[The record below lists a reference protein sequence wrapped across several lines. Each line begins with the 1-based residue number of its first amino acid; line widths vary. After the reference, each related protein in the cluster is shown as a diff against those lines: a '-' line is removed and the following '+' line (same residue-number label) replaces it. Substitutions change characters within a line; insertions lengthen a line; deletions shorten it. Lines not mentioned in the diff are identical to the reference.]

1 MIPTSA
7 DIVICGAGI
16 AGVSAA
22 WHLAARHGITNVLLL
37 EEGSPL
43 MLTSDKSTEAYR
55 NWWPGPGDAMVRFMN
70 RSIDLL
76 EELADLSD
84 NYFAMNRRGY
94 VFLTADPATA
104 ERYRLSAEESQRLGA
119 GDLRVHRGRSG
130 LQPADDPP
138 FPAHVAE
145 GYAPE
150 LGGADLVL
158 DPAIIQSRFPFISKD
173 AVAMLHP
180 RRCGW
185 LSAQQLG
192 MWLLSEAKARGVRLV
207 NGRMTAA
214 DTTGRRV
221 NGVTVRANGEEHHIQ
236 TRVFVNAAGPLVD
249 KVGQMLGVE
258 IPVFNE
264 LHGKVSIND
273 PLGIV
278 PRDAPLMIW
287 SDPVTLPWDD
297 EEREALA
304 ADDETRRL
312 TEPFPAGVHFRP
324 EGGPG
329 AATLLLLWPYQV
341 EPPPAVWPVRFDP
354 EYAEVVVRGL
364 TRMVPGLAAYAGNFG
379 RPYID
384 GGYYCKT
391 RENRPLIGPLPV
403 EGAYI
408 RGALSGYGIR
418 ASQAGADLLAAHITG
433 GELPGYAGAMSLSR
447 YDDPAYRA
455 LLDSWDP
462 TTGQL

>member
-1 MIPTSA
+1 MLPTSA

-16 AGVSAA
+16 AGISAA
-22 WHLAARHGITNVLLL
+22 YHLAARHGIRDVLLI
-37 EEGSPL
+37 EEGAPL

-76 EELADLSD
+76 EELADQSGNVFHL
-84 NYFAMNRRGY
+84 NRRGY
-94 VFLTADPATA
+94 VFLTADAATA
-104 ERYRLSAEESQRLGA
+104 ERYQRSAEESERLGA
-119 GDLRVHRGRSG
+119 GELRVHRG
-130 LQPADDPP
+130 LPADPP
-138 FPAHVAE
+138 FPPHISE
-145 GYAPE
+145 GYAPH

-158 DPAIIQSRFPFISKD
+158 DPALIQARLPFVTPEAI
-173 AVAMLHP
+173 AMLHP

-192 MWLLSEAKARGVRLV
+192 MWLLEEAKRHGARLV
-207 NGRMTAA
+207 NGRVTAI
-214 DTTGRRV
+214 DTTGGRV
-221 NGVTVRANGEEHHIQ
+221 NSVTVRAGEQEHTIQ

-249 KVGQMLGVE
+249 KVGELLGVE
-258 IPVFNE
+258 LPVFNE
-264 LHGKVSIND
+264 LHGKVAIND

-278 PRDAPLMIW
+278 PRDAPLLIW
-287 SDPVTLPWDD
+287 SDPVTLPWAD
-297 EEREALA
+297 EERDELA
-304 ADDETRRL
+304 AAEETRWL

-329 AATLLLLWPYQV
+329 ATTLLLLWTYDVKQT
-341 EPPPAVWPVRFDP
+341 PAVWPTRFEP

-364 TRMVPGLAAYAGNFG
+364 GRMVPGLAAYAGNFG
-379 RPYID
+379 RPYVD

-391 RENRPLIGPLPV
+391 QENRPLIGPLPV
-403 EGAYI
+403 AGAYI
-408 RGALSGYGIR
+408 FGALSGYGIM
-418 ASQAGADLLAAHITG
+418 ASQAGADLLAGHIAG
-433 GELPGYAGAMSLSR
+433 SALPGYAAAMALSR

>member
-22 WHLAARHGITNVLLL
+22 YHLAVRHGVSDVLLV

-76 EELADLSD
+76 EELAAQSGNVFHL
-84 NYFAMNRRGY
+84 NRRGY
-94 VFLTADPATA
+94 VFLTADPARA
-104 ERYRLSAEESQRLGA
+104 EVYRRSAEESARLGA
-119 GDLRVHRGRSG
+119 GELRIHRGR
-130 LQPADDPP
+130 PDDPP
-138 FPAHVAE
+138 FPPPVAE
-145 GYAPE
+145 GYAPQ

-158 DPAIIQSRFPFISKD
+158 DPALIRARLPYVTPD

-192 MWLLSEAKARGVRLV
+192 MWLLDEARAHGVRLAS
-207 NGRMTAA
+207 GRVCAV
-214 DTTGRRV
+214 DTSGGRV
-221 NGVTVRANGEEHHIQ
+221 SGVTIRAGGQEHHVQ

-249 KVGQMLGVE
+249 RVGRLLGVE
-258 IPVFNE
+258 LPIFNE
-264 LHGKVSIND
+264 LHGKVAIND
-273 PLGIV
+273 PLGVV
-278 PRDAPLMIW
+278 PRDAPLLIW
-287 SDPVTLPWDD
+287 SDPVTLPWSEEEGD
-297 EEREALA
+297 ELA
-304 ADDETRRL
+304 AAEETRWL
-312 TEPFPAGVHFRP
+312 TEPLPAGVHFRP

-329 AATLLLLWPYQV
+329 AQTLLLLWTYDVQRQ
-341 EPPPAVWPVRFDP
+341 EAVWPTRFAP

-364 TRMVPGLAAYAGNFG
+364 SRMIPGLAAYAGNIG
-379 RPYID
+379 RPYVD

-391 RENRPLIGPLPV
+391 QENRPLIGPLPV
-403 EGAYI
+403 AGAYVF
-408 RGALSGYGIR
+408 GALSGYGIM
-418 ASQAGADLLAAHITG
+418 ASQAGADLLAAHVAG
-433 GELPGYAGAMSLSR
+433 GALPPYAPAFALSR

-455 LLDSWDP
+455 LLASWDP

>member
-1 MIPTSA
+1 MIPTTA

-16 AGVSAA
+16 AGISGAY
-22 WHLAARHGITNVLLL
+22 HLAARHGIGDILLV

-76 EELADLSD
+76 EAFAAASD
-84 NYFAMNRRGY
+84 NLFHLNRRGY
-94 VFLTADPATA
+94 VFLTADPARA
-104 ERYRLSAEESQRLGA
+104 EVYRRSAEESSALGA
-119 GDLRVHRGRSG
+119 GELRIHRGR
-130 LQPADDPP
+130 PDDPP
-138 FPAHVAE
+138 FPPPVAE

-158 DPAIIQSRFPFISKD
+158 DPALIRQRLPFVTPD

-192 MWLLSEAKARGVRLV
+192 MWLLDEARARGVRLV
-207 NGRMTAA
+207 SGRVTAIDMA
-214 DTTGRRV
+214 GGRVR
-221 NGVTVRANGEEHHIQ
+221 GVTVRAAGGEQRIE
-236 TRVFVNAAGPLVD
+236 TGVFVNAAGPLVGA
-249 KVGQMLGVE
+249 VSRLLGVE
-258 IPVFNE
+258 LPIFNE
-264 LHGKVSIND
+264 LHGKVAIND

-278 PRDAPLMIW
+278 PRDAPLLIW
-287 SDPVTLPWDD
+287 SDPVLLPWAD
-297 EEREALA
+297 EEREELA
-304 ADDETRRL
+304 AAEETRWL

-329 AATLLLLWPYQV
+329 AQTLLLLWTYDVKPA
-341 EPPPAVWPVRFDP
+341 EAVWPTRFAP

-364 TRMVPGLAAYAGNFG
+364 ARMVPELAVYAGNFG
-379 RPYID
+379 RPIID

-391 RENRPLIGPLPV
+391 QENRPLIGPLPV
-403 EGAYI
+403 EGAYVF
-408 RGALSGYGIR
+408 GALSGYGIM
-418 ASQAGADLLAAHITG
+418 ASQAGADLLAAHIAG
-433 GELPGYAGAMSLSR
+433 SDLPAYAPAFALSR

-455 LLDSWDP
+455 LLNSWDP

>member
-1 MIPTSA
+1 MIPPST
-7 DIVICGAGI
+7 DILICGAGI
-16 AGVSAA
+16 AGISAA
-22 WHLAARHGITNVLLL
+22 WHLAARHGITDIILV

-76 EELADLSD
+76 EELADESE
-84 NYFAMNRRGY
+84 NYFSMNRRGSA
-94 VFLTADPATA
+94 FLTADPATA
-104 ERYRLSAEESQRLGA
+104 KRYQLSAEESERLGA
-119 GDLRVHRGRSG
+119 GQLRVHRGR
-130 LQPADDPP
+130 PDDPP
-138 FPAHVAE
+138 FPPHHVE
-145 GYAPE
+145 GYPPD
-150 LGGADLVL
+150 LVGADLVL
-158 DPAIIQSRFPFISKD
+158 DPAIIRRRFPFVTDD
-173 AVAMLHP
+173 AVALLHP

-192 MWLLSEAKARGVRLV
+192 MWLLTEAKARGVRLI
-207 NGRMTAA
+207 NGRVTAV
-214 DTTGRRV
+214 DTIGGRV
-221 NGVTVRANGEEHHIQ
+221 NGVTLLVDGQEQRVQ

-249 KVGQMLGVE
+249 KVGALLGVD

-264 LHGKVSIND
+264 LHGKIAIND

-287 SDPVTLPWDD
+287 SDPVTLPWED
-297 EEREALA
+297 EEFEALA
-304 ADDETRRL
+304 ADEETRWL

-329 AATLLLLWPYQV
+329 ATTLLLLWTCDVKPT
-341 EPPPAVWPVRFDP
+341 PAVWPTRFEP

-364 TRMVPGLAAYAGNFG
+364 ARMVPGLAAYAGNFG

-391 RENRPLIGPLPV
+391 QENRPLIGPLPV
-403 EGAYI
+403 AGAYI
-408 RGALSGYGIR
+408 FGALSGYGIM
-418 ASQAGADLLAAHITG
+418 ASQAGADLLAAHIAG
-433 GELPGYAGAMSLSR
+433 AELPEYAAAMGLGR
-447 YDDPAYRA
+447 YEDAAYQK
-455 LLDSWDP
+455 LLEEWDP